1 MYDDSVS
8 ARDLQLPNTVAV
20 CSSDEWISGLMHAA
34 LQVTENLD
42 RSIRHAFENIAA
54 SKSF

>member
-42 RSIRHAFENIAA
+42 RSIRHAFENMAA